1 MTKMLCEVDLVI
13 MPSRAEGFGL
23 VALEALS
30 VGLPV
35 LLGKNSGF
43 AQAITDLPYGKS
55 CIVDSEEP
63 EKWATGITT
72 VQQEHSEYLQKIKDV
87 REAYGKKY
95 SWEEQCEALVDKM
108 REKLKDRK
116 CSSASPAG
124 NAGAVLKR
132 ERRN

>member
-1 MTKMLCEVDLVI
+1 MKKMLCEVDLMI

-35 LLGKNSGF
+35 LVGKNSGI

-63 EKWATGITT
+63 EKWATAIIT
-72 VQQEHSEYLQKIKDV
+72 VQQEHSEYLQKIKDL
-87 REAYGKKY
+87 REVYGKKY

-116 CSSASPAG
+116 
-124 NAGAVLKR
+124 
-132 ERRN
+132 